1 MKFLVYGI
9 SGFLTAI
16 AGVLLLSRL
25 NAGLPKTGTGLEMEV
40 VTAVVLGGVS
50 IYGGKGSVFGV
61 FVGVII
67 MGVLT
72 TGMTYLNVTEY
83 VQLVTR
89 GVVLLMAIGLDNLSK
104 KAKPA

>member
-1 MKFLVYGI
+1 
-9 SGFLTAI
+9 
-16 AGVLLLSRL
+16 
-25 NAGLPKTGTGLEMEV
+25 
-40 VTAVVLGGVS
+40 
-50 IYGGKGSVFGV
+50 
-61 FVGVII
+61 VII